1 MYVVEA
7 KASRQGRRTAK
18 AIRVKLDSG
27 AVGENWIE
35 PRLVDELGLRTRD
48 LEPEEQRTYYN
59 RLYEG
64 QDGFKPTKA
73 AVVSLWFAPRGSHLR
88 GSKRA

>member
-7 KASRQGRRTAK
+7 EASRQGRRAAK
-18 AIRVKLDSG
+18 AITVKLDSG

-35 PRLVDELGLRTRD
+35 PRLVEELGLRTRD
-48 LEPEEQRTYYN
+48 LEPREQRTYYN

-64 QDGFKPTKA
+64 
-73 AVVSLWFAPRGSHLR
+73 V
-88 GSKRA
+88 